1 MAKIRMFRAVRPV
14 PEKAAKIAALP
25 YDVYNRKEAAKIVE
39 QNPDSFLAID
49 RAETSFDESVDTY
62 DERVYIRAKELLRER
77 IAAGDF
83 VTEEEPM
90 YYIYALT
97 MEGRT
102 QHGFVA
108 CASIDDYLNQV
119 IKKHENTRADKE
131 KDRIRHVDACNA
143 QTGPI
148 FLAYRQTPAL
158 REIMRKKTAEGTLY
172 DWVSEDGIR
181 HQVWQVTDAESKRGI
196 REAFAKMD
204 AIYIADGH
212 HRCASAVKVGLK
224 RRAEHP
230 DYTGEEAFN
239 FFLSVLF
246 PEEELCILDYNR
258 VLKDLNGMTAEELI
272 GKLQEDF
279 EVEKLTELSEVS
291 ETESGERKN
300 LRGSSKAS
308 EGISAEG
315 AESREN
321 RDESGKRSEKASDI
335 RRPAKKGEFSCYVD
349 GNWYRLRARPHCF
362 SIDPV
367 ENLDVSIL
375 QARVLEPFFGIE
387 DPKTD
392 KRIDFVGGI
401 RGLNELEKRC
411 REDCRAAFALYPTD
425 IRELFAVADA
435 GRLMPPKSTWFEPKL
450 RSGLFIHEL
459 M

>member
-14 PEKAAKIAALP
+14 PEKAARIAALP
-25 YDVYNRKEAAKIVE
+25 YDVYNRKEAAEIVK

-62 DERVYIRAKELLRER
+62 DDRVYIRAKELLKER

-158 REIMRKKTAEGTLY
+158 REIMLKKTAERTLY

-181 HQVWQVTDAESKRGI
+181 HQVWQVADAGSQQGI

-230 DYTGEEAFN
+230 GYTGEEEFN

-272 GKLQEDF
+272 EKLQKDF
-279 EVEKLTELSEVS
+279 EVRKFLNMTCLSEMEDGKDKV
-291 ETESGERKN
+291 SGETCKT
-300 LRGSSKAS
+300 SV
-308 EGISAEG
+308 EISAG
-315 AESREN
+315 NMEN
-321 RDESGKRSEKASDI
+321 EDGEKRAADI

-362 SIDPV
+362 SEDPV

-375 QARVLEPFFGIE
+375 QSRVLEPFFGIE